1 MRKIGAHVAH
11 FKPRRV
17 KPIYKTHGVAG
28 FDVDK
33 LFNVALIEAP
43 SNPFSVKFALGAL
56 YNFIYGCSSFL
67 RTFIPL
73 LFLIR
78 RYYDAVIFL

>member
-1 MRKIGAHVAH
+1 MQKIGAHVAH

-43 SNPFSVKFALGAL
+43 STPFSVNSRLAHSIILSMDARL
-56 YNFIYGCSSFL
+56 SYARSFL
-67 RTFIPL
+67 FY
-73 LFLIR
+73 F
-78 RYYDAVIFL
+78 

>member
-43 SNPFSVKFALGAL
+43 SNPF
-56 YNFIYGCSSFL
+56 
-67 RTFIPL
+67 R
-73 LFLIR
+73 
-78 RYYDAVIFL
+78 